1 MIQYLVNMGVVAWID
16 DDLIIICFI
25 ASSDAF

>member
-1 MIQYLVNMGVVAWID
+1 LIGVVAWID